1 MLESKGYSQDSKKR
15 LSKNVWKWDGMR
27 KALTNKRKYDNAN
40 TLMLCG
46 QVWKLWPDLYYPE
59 EAPEVG
65 ELDELETFIGSISA
79 KFGYR

>member
-46 QVWKLWPDLYYPE
+46 QV
-59 EAPEVG
+59 
-65 ELDELETFIGSISA
+65 
-79 KFGYR
+79 